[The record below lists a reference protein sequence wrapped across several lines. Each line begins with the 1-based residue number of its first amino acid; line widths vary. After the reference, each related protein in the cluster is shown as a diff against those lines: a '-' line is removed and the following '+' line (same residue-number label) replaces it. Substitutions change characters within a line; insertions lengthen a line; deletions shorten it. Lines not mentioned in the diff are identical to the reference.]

1 CIAAAHGADSTRRRK
16 SLEAP
21 ATVPLVPVAHCER
34 DDLVV
39 GSSPVRENGGVH
51 GPPNEDLT
59 RRGFDAFAKG
69 DVDTLR
75 ELFDQDAVWHV
86 SGRSPLS
93 GDHRGM
99 DAILGNFAKTAEL
112 TGGTFRID
120 LHAVVDNDEHAVAIY
135 VTRVESEGRP
145 MEARQVL
152 VSHIRNGKLTEA
164 WLMSEDQSAADEF
177 FS

>member
-1 CIAAAHGADSTRRRK
+1 
-16 SLEAP
+16 
-21 ATVPLVPVAHCER
+21 VAH
-34 DDLVV
+34 
-39 GSSPVRENGGVH
+39 
-51 GPPNEDLT
+51 PNEDLT

-86 SGRSPLS
+86 PGRSQLA

-99 DAILGNFAKTAEL
+99 DAILGSFAKTAEL

-120 LHAVVDNDEHAVAIY
+120 LHDVVADDEHAVAIY
-135 VTRVESEGRP
+135 VTRGEREGRTL
-145 MEARQVL
+145 EARNVL

-164 WLMSEDQSAADEF
+164 WLMSEDQYAADEF